1 MLGIG
6 ASGPL
11 ATGTSQDSAA
21 SGDVVGDGRPAPTDD
36 RSAERDAWAVLA
48 GVDGL
53 GPVGFGLLLR
63 RYGSGVAILEDAS
76 RPGGIERVAT
86 ASEAVAV
93 GERWRPHD
101 GARALA
107 VGIEAAAEGAGRTL
121 QRPARPRSSGR
132 DELR

>member
-11 ATGTSQDSAA
+11 SAGIGRDGVSPGGS
-21 SGDVVGDGRPAPTDD
+21 SGDDRPPRTAAD

-48 GVDGL
+48 AVDGL

-76 RPGGIERVAT
+76 RPGGVERLAM

-93 GERWRPHD
+93 GEHWRPHD
-101 GARALA
+101 GARALG
-107 VGIEAAAEGAGRTL
+107 VGIAGA
-121 QRPARPRSSGR
+121 
-132 DELR
+132 

>member
-11 ATGTSQDSAA
+11 PAGIGLDSATV
-21 SGDVVGDGRPAPTDD
+21 DDRPVRAAED

-48 GVDGL
+48 AVDGL

-76 RPGGIERVAT
+76 RPGGVERLAT

-93 GERWRPHD
+93 GEHWRPHD
-101 GARALA
+101 GARALG
-107 VGIEAAAEGAGRTL
+107 VGIAAAAERAGRSL
-121 QRPARPRSSGR
+121 QR
-132 DELR
+132 L